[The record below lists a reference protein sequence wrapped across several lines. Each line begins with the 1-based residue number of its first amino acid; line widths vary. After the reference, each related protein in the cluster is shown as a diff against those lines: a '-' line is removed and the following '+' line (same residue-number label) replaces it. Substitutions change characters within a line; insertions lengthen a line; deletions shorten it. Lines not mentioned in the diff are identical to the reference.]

1 MPSEPVN
8 VRLLTYAD
16 VEARAYPASAFSNGY
31 EWERWSSRWCESC
44 KHDEMLGAMG
54 DTGVTNCPIAEIL
67 LVGSGT
73 PRELEEVSL
82 GGLENRYRCLG
93 YEVREGELDAR
104 DGVPKV

>member
-1 MPSEPVN
+1 MSKPVN
-8 VRLLTYAD
+8 VRLLSFAE
-16 VEARAYPASAFSNGY
+16 VEKNAYPASAFSSGF
-31 EWERWSSRWCESC
+31 EGDCWTSRWCETC
-44 KHDEMLGAMG
+44 NHDELFGQVG
-54 DTGVTNCPIAEIL
+54 GTGVAQCPIAAVMVI
-67 LVGSGT
+67 SSRT